1 MRKIIKLSLV
11 ITLALIA
18 FTSCKQDTRSLDL
31 SVPPVT
37 TILAPQDQA
46 SYTLN
51 PSTGPSIVFSW
62 DAAPTPDVVLYEVAF
77 DKPGGD
83 FSNPVY
89 KVLSDGL
96 GVSPQATISQATL
109 NTIASLAGI
118 ASLST
123 GTLKW
128 AVIVS
133 KATNAKVSTVSHTIQ
148 FARPAGFAVIPNAL
162 YLTGSA
168 TEQGTDITKAIPF
181 KKIAPTT
188 TGGDVI
194 FELYTAL
201 KPGTYSLID
210 KNSGT
215 PNSYSIQNNTTVVAD
230 GTTTVAGTQNV
241 YRLTI
246 DLGNAAATITQ
257 IVSVGLFSAPNNA
270 VEFTLP
276 YIGNSQWEIDNQ
288 TIVIPLESYG
298 LDSRYK
304 YKFTEADASGNQSVE
319 WFGSINSDNSDPS
332 SSTQLSYYYMYL
344 VDNSQYNYCF
354 KIDPSANNKP
364 CNVNVNYSTTITNY
378 TNSITIQ

>member
-1 MRKIIKLSLV
+1 MKKIIKLSLV
-11 ITLALIA
+11 IALALIA
-18 FTSCKQDTRSLDL
+18 FTSCKKDTKSLDL
-31 SVPPVT
+31 TVPPVT
-37 TILAPQDQA
+37 TIVAPADQA

-51 PSTGPSIVFSW
+51 PSTGPGIVFSW
-62 DAAPTPDVVLYEVAF
+62 NAAQTADIVLYEVAF

-83 FSNPVY
+83 FSNPVF

-96 GVSPQATISQATL
+96 GVSTQATISQATL
-109 NTIASLAGI
+109 NTIASLGGI
-118 ASLST
+118 ASSST

-148 FARPAGFAVIPNAL
+148 FARPAGFAVIPAAL

-168 TEQGTDITKAIPF
+168 TEQGTDITKAIQF

-188 TGGDVI
+188 AGGDVI
-194 FELYTAL
+194 FELYTSL

-215 PNSYSIQNNTTVVAD
+215 PNSYSIQNSTTVVAN
-230 GTTTVAGTQNV
+230 GSTTVTGAQNA

-246 DLGNAAATITQ
+246 DLGNAAAKLTQ

-288 TIVIPLESYG
+288 TIVIPQESYG

-304 YKFTEADASGNQSVE
+304 YKFTELDASGNQAIE
-319 WFGSINSDNSDPS
+319 WFGSVNSDNPDPS
-332 SSTQLSYYYMYL
+332 TSTQLSYYYMFL
-344 VDNSQYNYCF
+344 VDNSQFNYCF

-364 CNVNVNYSTTITNY
+364 CNVNVNYSTTIANY